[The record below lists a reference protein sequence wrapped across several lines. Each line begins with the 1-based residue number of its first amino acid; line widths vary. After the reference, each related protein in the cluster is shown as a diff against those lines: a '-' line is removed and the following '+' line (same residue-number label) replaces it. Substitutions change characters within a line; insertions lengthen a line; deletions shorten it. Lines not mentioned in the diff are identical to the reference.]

1 MDCKRLVLAA
11 GAIGSTEILLKSI
24 NTTRTTGQKL
34 NLSSRLGMGY
44 STNGDLLG
52 VVTPTKTNIHATRGP
67 IVTSAIKF
75 NEGLGFVY
83 TIEDSSIPKMF
94 SGISR
99 LISQGNSFRSLLA
112 FVGTGS
118 TQSIINMIT
127 QNPSGVAARK
137 H

>member
-1 MDCKRLVLAA
+1 MEVRKRILECKRLVLAA

-34 NLSSRLGMGY
+34 NLSRRLGMGY

-52 VVTPTKTNIHATRGP
+52 VVNPTKTNIHATRGP

-75 NEGLGFVY
+75 NEGPGFVY

-94 SGISR
+94 SGISKTN
-99 LISQGNSFRSLLA
+99 ITGK
-112 FVGTGS
+112 FV
-118 TQSIINMIT
+118 
-127 QNPSGVAARK
+127 
-137 H
+137 